1 MTTETKVDQLIIEE
15 ELSAVEAEVIALR
28 RHFHQ
33 YPEASLKEYKTI
45 AKIKEELDKIG
56 LSYESVGETGA
67 IATLKGK
74 KGTGKTLVLRADI
87 DALELEDKTTKE
99 YTSKNAGLNHACG
112 HDGHAAALLGATKVL
127 SNLADHFYGT
137 IKFAFQQAEEIGAGA
152 KQFVQGGFLEDVDQ
166 VFGLHLDSSVEVGKL
181 VATPGATNASCDIF
195 KIEIDGLSS
204 HVAQPQSGRDALVAA
219 AAVVTELQT
228 IVAREV
234 NPLDPVVVGIG
245 VLRAGTR
252 YNIVANHAVI
262 EGTVR
267 SFSFE
272 TREFVL
278 KRVEEIAREIANAH
292 RTEVSTFERY
302 DAAAPLINE
311 KSATLLAQQVA
322 SEIVGIENVITDN
335 PKSLGADDFAD
346 FLVEAPGIYGR
357 VGTRNLN
364 NKETQYGHHHEKFD
378 IDERGLALATAYH
391 VGYAFSYLNGRAE
404 ES

>member
-1 MTTETKVDQLIIEE
+1 MTTAVKIDNQRVEE
-15 ELSAVEAEVIALR
+15 ELDAVKEEVIILR

-45 AKIKEELDKIG
+45 ARIKEELEKIG
-56 LSYESVGETGA
+56 LAYESVGETGA
-67 IATLKGK
+67 IATLKST
-74 KGTGKTLVLRADI
+74 KGPGKTLILRADI
-87 DALELEDKTTKE
+87 DALELDDETNKE
-99 YTSKNAGLNHACG
+99 YASKNAGLNHACG
-112 HDGHAAALLGATKVL
+112 HDGHAAALLGAAKVL
-127 SNLADHFYGT
+127 SCLSDTFTGT

-152 KQFVQGGFLEDVDQ
+152 KQFVQGGFLEGVDQ
-166 VFGLHLDSSVEVGKL
+166 VFGIHLDSSVEVGKL
-181 VATPGATNASCDIF
+181 VATGGATNVSCDIF
-195 KIEIDGLSS
+195 KIEIEGLSS

-228 IVAREV
+228 IVSREI

-245 VLRAGTR
+245 VLQAGTR
-252 YNIVANHAVI
+252 YNIVANQAVI

-272 TREFVL
+272 TREYVL
-278 KRVEEIAREIANAH
+278 NRVEEIANTIAQSH
-292 RTEVSTFERY
+292 RTKVSKFERY

-311 KSATLLAQQVA
+311 EQATQLAQQVA
-322 SEIVGIENVITDN
+322 AEIVGIDNVITNN

-346 FLVEAPGIYGR
+346 FLAEAPGIYGR
-357 VGTRNLN
+357 VGTRNPE

-391 VGYAFSYLNGRAE
+391 VRYALAYLD
-404 ES
+404 